1 MCLSVEGHLVACLR
15 ATRLSWC
22 HDFIIICHIIISWND
37 VSISILISCHFSRK
51 QHFSNLHLKYWHC
64 SSSLVSFPGVWGK
77 VNSSTYYT
85 LIPGTLWWMKAWLWS
100 NMCTQIFS
108 VPLLRIIF
116 IFPLISTST
125 TQHWLQLLLLKTSS

>member
-1 MCLSVEGHLVACLR
+1 MCLSVEGHLVAHFR

-22 HDFIIICHIIISWND
+22 HDFIIICHHIIISWNY

-51 QHFSNLHLKYWHC
+51 QKSNPHLKYGHC
-64 SSSLVSFPGVWGK
+64 SSIGDFISRRKGHFL
-77 VNSSTYYT
+77 N
-85 LIPGTLWWMKAWLWS
+85 LLHIIIPGTLWWMKAWLWS

-108 VPLLRIIF
+108 VSLLRKIF

-125 TQHWLQLLLLKTSS
+125 TQHWL